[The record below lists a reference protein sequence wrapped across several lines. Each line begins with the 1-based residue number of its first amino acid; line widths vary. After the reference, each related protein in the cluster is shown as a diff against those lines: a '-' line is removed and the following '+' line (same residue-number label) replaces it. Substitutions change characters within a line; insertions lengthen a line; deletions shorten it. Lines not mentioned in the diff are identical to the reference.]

1 MHAMRHHAHILE
13 YSVLHNTTPEGPVI
27 GRLDGRD
34 ISEFV
39 LDEFGRRFAYSGVAP
54 RLSNGQFDDAAL
66 KDGEFIVPPGLIY
79 KYRGYA
85 DKRRRLLGFATTTL
99 A

>member
-1 MHAMRHHAHILE
+1 MLASTARRADTLE
-13 YSVLHNTTPEGPVI
+13 YSILHNTKPEGATI
-27 GRLDGRD
+27 GKLDGRE

-39 LDEFGRRFAYSGVAP
+39 TDEFGRLFAYSGVAP

-66 KDGEFIVPPGLIY
+66 KPGEFIVPPGLIY
-79 KYRGYA
+79 QYRGKTE
-85 DKRRRLLGFATTTL
+85 KRRRA